1 MLVLSRKPGEAIRI
15 GDDIEI
21 SVIEV
26 RGDTVRIGIN
36 APRNVPVFRM
46 ELLAEVAK
54 TNLESV
60 KAPPKPWTFKTLL
73 RRGGRFKRRRPEM
86 KDIPA
91 LLIRI
96 CGFSAN
102 PSPGWQPAEA
112 VC

>member
-54 TNLESV
+54 TNIESV
-60 KAPPKPWTFKTLL
+60 KAAPQAMDVLKTLL
-73 RRGGRFKRRRPEM
+73 RREGDSNGGDPK
-86 KDIPA
+86 
-91 LLIRI
+91 
-96 CGFSAN
+96 
-102 PSPGWQPAEA
+102 
-112 VC
+112 

>member
-54 TNLESV
+54 TNIESV
-60 KAPPKPWTFKTLL
+60 KAAPQAMDVLKTLL
-73 RRGGRFKRRRPEM
+73 RREDDSNGGDQK
-86 KDIPA
+86 
-91 LLIRI
+91 
-96 CGFSAN
+96 
-102 PSPGWQPAEA
+102 
-112 VC
+112 

>member
-60 KAPPKPWTFKTLL
+60 KVAPEAMDVLKTLL
-73 RRGGRFKRRRPEM
+73 RREDDSNGGDPK
-86 KDIPA
+86 
-91 LLIRI
+91 
-96 CGFSAN
+96 
-102 PSPGWQPAEA
+102 
-112 VC
+112 

>member
-46 ELLAEVAK
+46 EFLAEVAK

-60 KAPPKPWTFKTLL
+60 KAAPQAMDVLKTLL
-73 RRGGRFKRRRPEM
+73 RREDDSNGGDPK
-86 KDIPA
+86 
-91 LLIRI
+91 
-96 CGFSAN
+96 
-102 PSPGWQPAEA
+102 
-112 VC
+112 

>member
-46 ELLAEVAK
+46 ELLIEVAK

-60 KAPPKPWTFKTLL
+60 KAAPQAMDVLKTLL
-73 RRGGRFKRRRPEM
+73 RREDDSNGGDPK
-86 KDIPA
+86 
-91 LLIRI
+91 
-96 CGFSAN
+96 
-102 PSPGWQPAEA
+102 
-112 VC
+112 

>member
-54 TNLESV
+54 TNIESV
-60 KAPPKPWTFKTLL
+60 KAAPQAMDVLKTLL
-73 RRGGRFKRRRPEM
+73 RREDDSNGGDPR
-86 KDIPA
+86 
-91 LLIRI
+91 
-96 CGFSAN
+96 
-102 PSPGWQPAEA
+102 
-112 VC
+112 

>member
-54 TNLESV
+54 TNIESV
-60 KAPPKPWTFKTLL
+60 KAAPQAMDVLRTLL
-73 RRGGRFKRRRPEM
+73 RREDDSNGGDPK
-86 KDIPA
+86 
-91 LLIRI
+91 
-96 CGFSAN
+96 
-102 PSPGWQPAEA
+102 
-112 VC
+112 

>member
-54 TNLESV
+54 TNIESV
-60 KAPPKPWTFKTLL
+60 KVAPEAMDVLKTLL
-73 RRGGRFKRRRPEM
+73 RREDDTNGGDPK
-86 KDIPA
+86 
-91 LLIRI
+91 
-96 CGFSAN
+96 
-102 PSPGWQPAEA
+102 
-112 VC
+112 

>member
-26 RGDTVRIGIN
+26 RGDTVRIGIS

-60 KAPPKPWTFKTLL
+60 KAAPQAMDVLKTLL
-73 RRGGRFKRRRPEM
+73 RREGDSNGGDPK
-86 KDIPA
+86 
-91 LLIRI
+91 
-96 CGFSAN
+96 
-102 PSPGWQPAEA
+102 
-112 VC
+112 

>member
-60 KAPPKPWTFKTLL
+60 KAAPQAMDVLKSLL
-73 RRGGRFKRRRPEM
+73 RREDDSNGGDPK
-86 KDIPA
+86 
-91 LLIRI
+91 
-96 CGFSAN
+96 
-102 PSPGWQPAEA
+102 
-112 VC
+112 

>member
-15 GDDIEI
+15 WDDIEI

-60 KAPPKPWTFKTLL
+60 KAAPQAMDVLKTLL
-73 RRGGRFKRRRPEM
+73 RREDDSNGGDPK
-86 KDIPA
+86 
-91 LLIRI
+91 
-96 CGFSAN
+96 
-102 PSPGWQPAEA
+102 
-112 VC
+112 

>member
-36 APRNVPVFRM
+36 APRTVPVFRM

-60 KAPPKPWTFKTLL
+60 KAAPQAMDVLKTLL
-73 RRGGRFKRRRPEM
+73 RREDDSNGGDPK
-86 KDIPA
+86 
-91 LLIRI
+91 
-96 CGFSAN
+96 
-102 PSPGWQPAEA
+102 
-112 VC
+112 

>member
-36 APRNVPVFRM
+36 APRTVPVFRM

-60 KAPPKPWTFKTLL
+60 KAAPQAMDVLKTLL
-73 RRGGRFKRRRPEM
+73 RREGDSNGGDPK
-86 KDIPA
+86 
-91 LLIRI
+91 
-96 CGFSAN
+96 
-102 PSPGWQPAEA
+102 
-112 VC
+112 

>member
-46 ELLAEVAK
+46 GLLAEVAK

-60 KAPPKPWTFKTLL
+60 KAAPQAMDVLKTLL
-73 RRGGRFKRRRPEM
+73 RREDDSNGGDPR
-86 KDIPA
+86 
-91 LLIRI
+91 
-96 CGFSAN
+96 
-102 PSPGWQPAEA
+102 
-112 VC
+112 